1 MKIYAIRAVINII
14 VIAILVGCAIGVY
27 RAQIFSD
34 EKVRALGEIVLVIID
49 STILCHILNTKAN
62 IVMCYRIVCS

>member
-1 MKIYAIRAVINII
+1 MKIYAIRAVINIV

-49 STILCHILNTKAN
+49 IFSIQK
-62 IVMCYRIVCS
+62 